1 MSQLQRTKSD
11 SFPAVAHKQNVN
23 MKIHYSILIPIV
35 IIGIVLLPKTQAV
48 VPPPDGCYPN
58 FTTAEGCNALDS
70 LTTGSGNTA
79 VGWRSLFFNTDG
91 GFNTAVGAGALTLNN
106 GSSNTAVGTAALL
119 LNTTGLSNTAVGTG
133 TLLFNDS
140 GFFNTATGYFALMN
154 NTTGGSNTA
163 NGASALFSNTEGASN
178 TAAGDSVLFSNTTGQ
193 SNTAN
198 GSQALFYNTTGAAN
212 TAVGYAALFQNT
224 IGNHNI
230 ALGSGAGYN
239 LTTGSNNIDIG
250 DGGGLGGESATIR
263 IGAVGIQTR
272 TFIAAI
278 RGVTTGNGD
287 AIPVV
292 IDSAGQLGT
301 TSSSRRF
308 KKEIEPM
315 EKASEAILALKP
327 VTFRY
332 KTDTKRTP
340 QFGLIAEEVAAV
352 DPNLVVRDE
361 NGQIYTVRYEAVNA
375 MLLNEFVKEYRKVEQ
390 QDRRIQKQ
398 EATIA
403 DLRSAM
409 VEQRKDFENTTAH
422 QHEQVHAITATL
434 KAQAALIQKVS
445 AQIEA
450 SKPEKRVVLNSQ

>member
-1 MSQLQRTKSD
+1 
-11 SFPAVAHKQNVN
+11 
-23 MKIHYSILIPIV
+23 MKIHCSILIPIV

-91 GFNTAVGAGALTLNN
+91 GFNTAVGAGALTFNN

-133 TLLFNDS
+133 TLVFNDS
-140 GFFNTATGYFALMN
+140 GFFNAATGYFALTN
-154 NTTGGSNTA
+154 NTTGSSNTA

-198 GSQALFYNTTGAAN
+198 GSQALFYNTTGATN

-230 ALGSGAGYN
+230 AVGSGAGYN

-263 IGAVGIQTR
+263 IGASGIQTR

-278 RGVTTGNGD
+278 REVTTGNGD

-301 TSSSRRF
+301 ASSSGRF

-315 EKASEAILALKP
+315 EKASEAILALRP

-340 QFGLIAEEVAAV
+340 QFGLIAEEVAEV
-352 DPNLVVRDE
+352 NSDLVVRNK
-361 NGQIYTVRYEAVNA
+361 NGEIYTVRYDAVNA
-375 MLLNEFVKEYRKVEQ
+375 MLLNEFLKEHRKIEAQ
-390 QDRRIQKQ
+390 QSKIDKQ
-398 EATIA
+398 ETTIT
-403 DLRSAM
+403 
-409 VEQRKDFENTTAH
+409 E
-422 QHEQVHAITATL
+422 L
-434 KAQAALIQKVS
+434 KSIIA
-445 AQIEA
+445 
-450 SKPEKRVVLNSQ
+450 

>member
-1 MSQLQRTKSD
+1 
-11 SFPAVAHKQNVN
+11 
-23 MKIHYSILIPIV
+23 MKIHCSILIPIV

-91 GFNTAVGAGALTLNN
+91 GFNTAVGAGALTFNN

-140 GFFNTATGYFALMN
+140 GFFNAATGYFALTN
-154 NTTGGSNTA
+154 NTTGSSNTA

-198 GSQALFYNTTGAAN
+198 GSQALFYNTTGATN

-263 IGAVGIQTR
+263 IGASGIQTR

-278 RGVTTGNGD
+278 REVTTGNGD

-301 TSSSRRF
+301 ASSSGRF

-340 QFGLIAEEVAAV
+340 QFGLIAEEVAEV
-352 DPNLVVRDE
+352 NSDLVVRNE
-361 NGQIYTVRYEAVNA
+361 NGEIYTVRYDAVNA
-375 MLLNEFVKEYRKVEQ
+375 MLLNEFLKEHRKIEAQ
-390 QDRRIQKQ
+390 QSKIDKQ
-398 EATIA
+398 ETTITELKSIIA
-403 DLRSAM
+403 QHQEKMNVLAM
-409 VEQRKDFENTTAH
+409 RLEEQAS
-422 QHEQVHAITATL
+422 Q
-434 KAQAALIQKVS
+434 IQKVS
-445 AQIEA
+445 AQIGV
-450 SKPEKRVVLNSQ
+450 SNPPPQTVVNNP